1 MKDGK
6 ALLAELAT
14 LGPQTVFVRTHNL
27 LTSGDGTPA
36 LKWGSTGAYT
46 EDAQGRPHYDWTIV
60 DRIFDTYLE
69 RGLKPYVQIG
79 FMPQA
84 LSRKPEPYQHHW
96 SPQGGNISTGWAY
109 PPTDYRKWG
118 ELVYQWVT
126 HCVSRYGRSEVEQWY
141 WEVWNEPNIM
151 YWRGTAEEYHRL
163 YDHAADAVKRALPAA
178 RVGGPEIAGPR
189 TPEAARFL
197 RDFIEHCLRGTNHA
211 TGKVGA
217 PLDFLAFHAK
227 GSPRIADGHVQMG
240 IATQLQDIDRGFEVV
255 ASFPELKGRPIVI
268 GESDPDGCAA
278 CPATVFPQNAYRN
291 GSLYASYT
299 AAAYARTL
307 DLAEKHAVN
316 LEGSLTWAFE
326 FEDQPYFTGF
336 RVLATGGID
345 LPVLNRLPD
354 ARADGRAPAEGRE
367 QRRCRCRDTAA
378 ARRAAGAGDHGPG
391 RAGGSHSVRAGLAL
405 S

>member
-1 MKDGK
+1 
-6 ALLAELAT
+6 
-14 LGPQTVFVRTHNL
+14 
-27 LTSGDGTPA
+27 
-36 LKWGSTGAYT
+36 
-46 EDAQGRPHYDWTIV
+46 
-60 DRIFDTYLE
+60 
-69 RGLKPYVQIG
+69 
-79 FMPQA
+79 
-84 LSRKPEPYQHHW
+84 
-96 SPQGGNISTGWAY
+96 
-109 PPTDYRKWG
+109 
-118 ELVYQWVT
+118 
-126 HCVSRYGRSEVEQWY
+126 
-141 WEVWNEPNIM
+141 
-151 YWRGTAEEYHRL
+151 
-163 YDHAADAVKRALPAA
+163 
-178 RVGGPEIAGPR
+178 VGGPEIAGTR

-197 RDFIEHCLRGTNHA
+197 RDFIEHCLCGTNHA

-227 GSPRIADGHVQMG
+227 GSPRIALGHVQMG

-336 RVLATGGID
+336 RVLATGGGWI
-345 LPVLNRLPD
+345 
-354 ARADGRAPAEGRE
+354 
-367 QRRCRCRDTAA
+367 CR
-378 ARRAAGAGDHGPG
+378 
-391 RAGGSHSVRAGLAL
+391 S
-405 S
+405 

>member
-1 MKDGK
+1 MIMPW
-6 ALLAELAT
+6 T
-14 LGPQTVFVRTHNL
+14 PS
-27 LTSGDGTPA
+27 SGRC
-36 LKWGSTGAYT
+36 
-46 EDAQGRPHYDWTIV
+46 RP
-60 DRIFDTYLE
+60 
-69 RGLKPYVQIG
+69 
-79 FMPQA
+79 
-84 LSRKPEPYQHHW
+84 
-96 SPQGGNISTGWAY
+96 
-109 PPTDYRKWG
+109 
-118 ELVYQWVT
+118 
-126 HCVSRYGRSEVEQWY
+126 RS
-141 WEVWNEPNIM
+141 
-151 YWRGTAEEYHRL
+151 
-163 YDHAADAVKRALPAA
+163 
-178 RVGGPEIAGPR
+178 VGGPEIAGPR
-189 TPEAARFL
+189 TPQAARFL

-211 TGKVGA
+211 TGKLGA

-240 IATQLQDIDRGFEVV
+240 IATQLQDIDRGFEVI

-345 LPVLNRLPD
+345 LPVLNVFRMLGLMGGRRLKVESSADAGVEALRLYGVRQGPEIMALSGLEDRNLSVLVWHYHDDDLPAPD
-354 ARADGRAPAEGRE
+354 AAVELLIRGLPVQAGSVLVQHYRIDREHSNAFEAWKRMGSPPKPTSLQLAALKRSAQLELLTSPCWQRHASRRARDQVSAAATGRLAGHAAVVTQGTRACEKAENERKFIDPSRK
-367 QRRCRCRDTAA
+367 QRRRNSQ
-378 ARRAAGAGDHGPG
+378 PE
-391 RAGGSHSVRAGLAL
+391 
-405 S
+405 